1 MSTIDILALPVG
13 REPGQ
18 RAPHVVLEASAGTG
32 KTYTIAALVAT
43 AVSLHRVS
51 IERILVV
58 TFTRAATKELRERI
72 RGRLVELRATL
83 DGEPAGDPFL
93 VAWLAR
99 VQAMPEGE
107 QRVVKWRLIR
117 AIEDIDLAAIS
128 TIHSFCS
135 GVLKDLAFEA
145 GLPLDRE
152 LVTSVD
158 DRIQQLAT
166 DFLIRELQA
175 DHAVV
180 IAPMLKWFAP
190 DPSPH
195 SRKSSA
201 ATQVAS
207 WLCRNPKIEVFPNEC
222 GPIVPAEDVHAAYEA
237 LRAPSAAFIADI
249 DLAEAL
255 IPAVFDDPG
264 INKNKMK
271 DNRRAEAEAFCAAA
285 RRDGVEGLLRYAA
298 ESRELAKRL
307 TRQGI
312 EDNGS
317 YKKNC
322 SPPDHPGFPVWE
334 CWLDADALLMEL
346 VETRV
351 NQLRVRY
358 TKEVRT
364 LVPEH
369 MAVAGVQS
377 FDGMLADLYA
387 ALNPTNA
394 PPEAPSEAFEALRG
408 RAEILR
414 DGLRSTYDLALID
427 EFQDTDPVQCGVF
440 EAVFVGEVPLY
451 YVGDPK
457 QAIYKF
463 RGADIHAYLQAVE
476 GADVRTMD
484 TNYRSD
490 VGVVESV
497 NELFSRTTTPF
508 GGIKI
513 KFTSVKPSDRAGNEL
528 LTCSHP
534 APAFRLTTL
543 DPDTVPADAAEGDAK
558 SADSAKAHIAAWV
571 ASDIVRQ
578 LKDSTRIK
586 VDKATGSKSPV
597 PLRPRD
603 FAILVPSHKGGE
615 HMQAALRARGIP
627 SVRTSNATVLESAE
641 ASDLRAILRAIAMPS
656 RAEGVRQALATTT
669 LGKTATQLATLL
681 SGADAAWDEEV
692 MRFSV
697 ARERWERQG
706 VLAALVHVLE
716 TYDVGARLLKLPDGE
731 RRMTNLLHA
740 TERIH
745 LAAVNERLGMFELIR
760 WLDQPSVEGDDEELR
775 TESEGDAVTIMT
787 IHKSK
792 GLEFPI
798 VYCPFLLGKALLP
811 IKKPFLV
818 AKEGATVAVMADS
831 TAQAEDLESLTAA
844 AKAEAMQ
851 EQARLVYVALTRAK
865 HQVVVPSVRAR
876 ADEKKKAI
884 SCVFDG
890 MLLGVN
896 AYEPNP
902 KAKDKHSAQD
912 WYAAVEAWAAASG
925 GRITHEAIEP
935 PYDGQYQESS
945 QGEFSPIA
953 ARTFERKLVRWWV
966 SSFSALKSGSHSS
979 EGPGRDRDDTD
990 FATSWV
996 TPPSASDMAR
1006 AALVLTREARLEGI
1020 RGGTA
1025 FGTFVHEVFERCAFD
1040 AGSASER
1047 RSELE
1052 KRAQRHGVDP
1062 VHLDAIAAWFERVL
1076 ATPIAADGFRLS
1088 DLPRTHRIDEMA
1100 FWVPITHEE
1109 GMPTLT
1115 ERLATAIE
1123 SHSTHAIAGPLAAKI
1138 RTIPSLEVRGYL
1150 QGFIDLV
1157 YVRDGRWTLVDYKTN
1172 RLGTVGEYASTAL
1185 GAQMID
1191 TLYGLQYH
1199 LYAVALHRYLK
1210 HTLANYTPSKHFGG
1224 AKYLFVRGMA
1234 PELGST
1240 FGVFADPMNPALLDA
1255 LDHALQGDQ
1264 V

>member
-1 MSTIDILALPVG
+1 MSKINILTLPIV
-13 REPGQ
+13 RAAGQ
-18 RAPHVVLEASAGTG
+18 NAPHVVLEASAGTG

-43 AVSLHRVS
+43 AVSLYGVS

-72 RGRLVELRATL
+72 RSRLVELRSAL
-83 DGEPAGDPFL
+83 DTGTAPDDDVFL
-93 VAWLAR
+93 KDWLACVR
-99 VQAMPEGE
+99 AKSQGE
-107 QRVVKWRLIR
+107 ARVVRWRLIR

-152 LVTSVD
+152 LVPSVD
-158 DRIQQLAT
+158 DRIQQLST
-166 DFLIRELQA
+166 DFIIRELQE

-180 IAPMLKWFAP
+180 IAPMLNWFTP
-190 DPSPH
+190 DRTPN

-207 WLCRNPKIEVFPNEC
+207 WLCRNPTIGVFPNAL
-222 GPIVPAEDVHAAYEA
+222 GPHVPAEDVHAAYEA

-271 DNRRAEAEAFCAAA
+271 DNRRREAEAFCAAA

-298 ESRELAKRL
+298 DSRELAKRL

-317 YKKNC
+317 FKKGC

-334 CWLDADALLMEL
+334 RWMDADAQLTEL
-346 VETRV
+346 VELRV
-351 NQLRVRY
+351 NQLRVRF
-358 TKEVRT
+358 TDEVRT

-369 MAVAGVQS
+369 MASAGVQS
-377 FDGMLADLYA
+377 FDGMLADLYTALRPPTDGPSAAVDALRSRA
-387 ALNPTNA
+387 AL
-394 PPEAPSEAFEALRG
+394 LRK
-408 RAEILR
+408 
-414 DGLRSTYDLALID
+414 GLQSTYDLALID

-463 RGADIHAYLQAVE
+463 RGADIHAYLNAVRS
-476 GADVRTMD
+476 ADRRTMD

-490 VGVVESV
+490 VGVVASV
-497 NELFSRTTTPF
+497 NALFQRTTTPF
-508 GGIKI
+508 GGIDI
-513 KFTSVKPSDRAGNEL
+513 AFEPVNPRPGARNAL
-528 LTCSHP
+528 MTCGHP
-534 APAFRLTTL
+534 APAFRLATL
-543 DPDTVPADAAEGDAK
+543 DPDTIPADAAEGDAK

-571 ASDIVRQ
+571 ACDILRQ
-578 LKDSTRIK
+578 LRDTARLKL
-586 VDKATGSKSPV
+586 DKATGTDEEV
-597 PLRPRD
+597 RLRPKD
-603 FAILVPSHKGGE
+603 FAILVPSHSCGE
-615 HMQAALRARGIP
+615 LVQTALRARGIP

-656 RAEGVRQALATTT
+656 RAESVRNALATPT
-669 LGKTATQLATLL
+669 LGFTAPDLATLF
-681 SGADAAWDEEV
+681 SGDDAAWDMEV

-745 LAAVNERLGMFELIR
+745 LAAVNERLGMLELIR

-831 TAQAEDLESLTAA
+831 TAQAEALELLTAA
-844 AKAEAMQ
+844 AKAEAKQ

-876 ADEKKKAI
+876 ADDKKKAI

-896 AYEPNP
+896 AYEPQP
-902 KAKDKHSAQD
+902 KAKDKRSGQE
-912 WYAAVEAWAAASG
+912 WYAAVDAWAADSG
-925 GRITHEAIEP
+925 GRIAHEAIEP
-935 PYDGQYQESS
+935 SYVGQYEEATD
-945 QGEFSPIA
+945 GERTSIE
-953 ARTFERKLVRWWV
+953 ARRFTRQLVRSGV
-966 SSFSALKSGSHSS
+966 SSFSHLKSGSHDDQA
-979 EGPGRDRDDTD
+979 PVRDLDDTALD
-990 FATSWV
+990 TSGV

-1006 AALVLTREARLEGI
+1006 AALVLTKEARLEGI

-1025 FGTFVHEVFERCAFD
+1025 FGTFVHEVFEHCAFD

-1052 KRAQRHGVDP
+1052 KRAHRHGVDP
-1062 VHLDAIAAWFERVL
+1062 ADLDAIAAWVERVL
-1076 ATPIAADGFRLS
+1076 ATPIEPGGFRLL
-1088 DLPRTHRIDEMA
+1088 DLPRRSRIDEMA
-1100 FWVPITHEE
+1100 FWMPVFHQE
-1109 GMPTLT
+1109 GMATLT

-1123 SHSTHAIAGPLAAKI
+1123 THSEHTMKGRLAAKM
-1138 RTIPSLEVRGYL
+1138 RELRAAEVRGYL
-1150 QGFIDLV
+1150 QGYIDLV
-1157 YVRDGRWTLVDYKTN
+1157 YVHEGRWTLVDYKTN
-1172 RLGTVGEYASTAL
+1172 RLGTVGEYESSAL

-1210 HTLANYTPSKHFGG
+1210 HTLADYSPSKHFGG
-1224 AKYLFVRGMA
+1224 ARYLFVRGMA
-1234 PELGST
+1234 PDLGCT
-1240 FGVFADPMNPALLDA
+1240 FGVFSDPMNPKLLDA
-1255 LDHALQGDQ
+1255 LDHALGGDQ
-1264 V
+1264 